1 MPNVMRQRDMDC
13 LTESDKVPE
22 NFRAIYY
29 LTDRLS
35 LECVINRKHEVEWMI
50 KSPWNNVKTD
60 SSTAAALLAGQG
72 KAIWRTEE

>member
-1 MPNVMRQRDMDC
+1 MQNTRGDNEMDC

-22 NFRAIYY
+22 SFKAIYY

-35 LECVINRKHEVEWMI
+35 LECIVNRKHEVEWML
-50 KSPWNNVKTD
+50 KSPWSNVKTD

-72 KAIWRTEE
+72 EAIWRTED